1 MPSRL
6 TLAAGVLG
14 VASLAFVGVGGYA
27 AFTSNANLDTSATAG
42 TFILNASVGKT
53 GETCASGNTQQSCLY
68 FDADNYTSNQGSLS
82 NLKNYSTIST
92 DGLDA
97 SLKWTAPNMAPGDEY
112 WADIYLQDV
121 GTLQGKVSEVTY
133 TPPSTGTSSA
143 STGTSSASTGTSSAS
158 TGTSSA
164 LLKDMTVTVQEQFQG
179 TWYTLPRLSNDFGG
193 NGSGNLPA
201 NKSYTFGTAVK
212 HGNVPFLQPLDVTTN
227 GKATLSPGYEQNA
240 EFRVIYTLLD
250 SAPNNVE
257 GQTVSPTLN
266 FVGTSLP

>member
-53 GETCASGNTQQSCLY
+53 GEACASGNTQQGCFS
-68 FDADNYTSNQGSLS
+68 FDADNYLSNQGSLS
-82 NLKNYSTIST
+82 GLANNQVTTT
-92 DGLDA
+92 DGSNA
-97 SLKWTAPNMAPGDEY
+97 SLTWTAPNMAPGDEY
-112 WADIYLQDV
+112 WADIYLQDA

-133 TPPSTGTSSA
+133 TPPKGTP
-143 STGTSSASTGTSSAS
+143 
-158 TGTSSA
+158 SA
-164 LLKDMTVTVQEQFQG
+164 LLQDMTVTVQELTGSNNGQK
-179 TWYTLPRLSNDFGG
+179 TWTNLPRVGG
-193 NGSGNLPA
+193 NNIDSSQVGAGNYA
-201 NKSYTFGTAVK
+201 ATGNYTFSTN
-212 HGNVPFLQPLDVTTN
+212 GNVPFLQPLDVTN
-227 GKATLSPGYEQNA
+227 GIATLSPGDEQSA
-240 EFRVIYTLLD
+240 EFRVIYTLSD
-250 SAPNNVE
+250 SATNAAE